1 MEQSNLSKV
10 MSTILTGGNN
20 TLTLSDTSEVTIMV
34 CNGESLPRLLNFAA
48 TVSED
53 LGLSLSDADGIKA
66 KLLDKAD
73 DVSFILKLIS
83 KYTDDVYA
91 LTGAMTS
98 LGSAEAVKQLPID
111 DILNVLLRVIAV
123 NRDFFMKR
131 VLPIFKGG
139 K

>member
-10 MSTILTGGNN
+10 MNTILTGGNN
-20 TLTLSDTSEVTIMV
+20 TVSLSDTSEVTIMV

-91 LTGAMTS
+91 VTGAMTS

>member
-10 MSTILTGGNN
+10 MNTILTGGNN
-20 TLTLSDTSEVTIMV
+20 TVSLSDTSEVTIMV

>member
-20 TLTLSDTSEVTIMV
+20 SVTLSDTSEVTILV
-34 CNGESLPRLLNFAA
+34 CNGESLPRLLKFAA

-53 LGLSLSDADGIKA
+53 LGLTLSDPDSIKS
-66 KLLDKAD
+66 KMLEKAD
-73 DVSFILKLIS
+73 DVSFLLKLIA
-83 KYTDDVYA
+83 KYSDEVYA
-91 LTGAMTS
+91 LLGVMSS
-98 LGSAEAVKQLPID
+98 LGSADAVKRLPID
-111 DILNVLLRVIAV
+111 DILTVLLRAVTV
-123 NRDFFMKR
+123 NRDFFTQR

>member
-1 MEQSNLSKV
+1 MSQSNLSKV
-10 MSTILTGGNN
+10 MNTILTGGSN
-20 TLTLSDTSEVTIMV
+20 TVLLSDTTEVIIMV
-34 CNGESLPRLLNFAA
+34 CNGETLPRLLNFAA

-53 LGLSLSDADGIKA
+53 LGLSLSDAEGIKDR
-66 KLLDKAD
+66 LLSKAD
-73 DVSFILKLIS
+73 DVAFILKLIS

-98 LGSAEAVKQLPID
+98 LGSAEAVKALPVD
-111 DILNVLLRVIAV
+111 DILNVLMRVIAV
-123 NRDFFMKR
+123 NRDFFTKR

>member
-1 MEQSNLSKV
+1 MSQSNLSKV
-10 MSTILTGGNN
+10 MNTILTGGSN
-20 TLTLSDTSEVTIMV
+20 TVLLSDTTEVTIMV
-34 CNGESLPRLLNFAA
+34 CNGETLPRLLNFAA

-53 LGLSLSDADGIKA
+53 LGLSLSDADGIKDR
-66 KLLDKAD
+66 LLSKAD
-73 DVSFILKLIS
+73 DVSFILKLIA

-98 LGSAEAVKQLPID
+98 LGSAEAVKALPVD
-111 DILNVLLRVIAV
+111 DILNVLMRVIAV
-123 NRDFFMKR
+123 NRDFFTKR

>member
-1 MEQSNLSKV
+1 MSQSNLSKV
-10 MSTILTGGNN
+10 MNTILTGGSN
-20 TLTLSDTSEVTIMV
+20 TVLLSDTTEVTIMV
-34 CNGESLPRLLNFAA
+34 CNGETLPRLLNFAA

-53 LGLSLSDADGIKA
+53 LGLSLSDAEGIKDR
-66 KLLDKAD
+66 LLSKAD
-73 DVSFILKLIS
+73 DVAFILKLIS

-98 LGSAEAVKQLPID
+98 LGSAEAVKALPVD
-111 DILNVLLRVIAV
+111 DILNVLMRVIAV
-123 NRDFFMKR
+123 NRDFFTKR

>member
-1 MEQSNLSKV
+1 MSQSNLNKV
-10 MSTILTGGNN
+10 MNTILTGGSN
-20 TLTLSDTSEVTIMV
+20 TVLLSDTTEVTIMV
-34 CNGESLPRLLNFAA
+34 CNGETLPRLLNFAA

-53 LGLSLSDADGIKA
+53 LGLSLSDADGIKDR
-66 KLLDKAD
+66 LLSKAD
-73 DVSFILKLIS
+73 DVSFILKLIA

-98 LGSAEAVKQLPID
+98 LGSAEAVKALPVD
-111 DILNVLLRVIAV
+111 DILNVLMRVIAV
-123 NRDFFMKR
+123 NRDFFTKR

>member
-10 MSTILTGGNN
+10 MNTILTGGNN
-20 TLTLSDTSEVTIMV
+20 TVSLSDTSEVTIMV

-83 KYTDDVYA
+83 NYTDDVYA

>member
-1 MEQSNLSKV
+1 MSQSNLGKV
-10 MSTILTGGNN
+10 MNTILTGGSN
-20 TLTLSDTSEVTIMV
+20 TVLLSDTTEVTIMV
-34 CNGESLPRLLNFAA
+34 CNGETLPRLLNFAA

-53 LGLSLSDADGIKA
+53 LGLSLSDADGIKDR
-66 KLLDKAD
+66 LLSKAD
-73 DVSFILKLIS
+73 DVSFILKLIA

-98 LGSAEAVKQLPID
+98 LGSAEAVKALPVD
-111 DILNVLLRVIAV
+111 DILNVLMRVIAV
-123 NRDFFMKR
+123 NRDFFTKR